1 MTMGP
6 QSDFGTGQI
15 LIMMEAGANY
25 VVSCAQNMQ
34 RERIKSMSVKKDA
47 VDDFTRYSDKYFAT
61 TNFLAGCSAW
71 YRRGDR
77 VVGIYPG
84 SVLHA
89 KKALEYPRWEDYEIT
104 HQNGRFGHFGN
115 GWTVAERD
123 GGETAE
129 YVRDVDLPEVPG
141 GEEAPDSWRRRQF
154 AAPLPPIEAVA
165 GYSADKTASSRQ
177 HQTMS

>member
-1 MTMGP
+1 
-6 QSDFGTGQI
+6 
-15 LIMMEAGANY
+15 L
-25 VVSCAQNMQ
+25 
-34 RERIKSMSVKKDA
+34 
-47 VDDFTRYSDKYFAT
+47 
-61 TNFLAGCSAW
+61 SA
-71 YRRGDR
+71 
-77 VVGIYPG
+77 
-84 SVLHA
+84 
-89 KKALEYPRWEDYEIT
+89 RWEDYEIT

-129 YVRDVDLPEVPG
+129 YVRDVDLPEGTHSILSNSLFGHAHAHLNPLLSVPG